1 ILDKFFNFAARI
13 LGKLPDK
20 N

>member
-1 ILDKFFNFAARI
+1 ILDNFFNFAARI